1 MYLYHIFFISIS
13 FAIGLFLPLKLT
25 FIFLAISL
33 IFLKFFKPLIYIP
46 FMFLG
51 SLRME
56 IYKYPNVKPDYPI
69 RIEVNVPSKGILPI
83 EGSGIYKS
91 NLYPA
96 DYVVSGYIRKDS
108 FIVLDFEKLKNENPV
123 YEFFDNLLRDKTF
136 SFKDYAIISAF
147 ILNNREFIPYEIKN
161 AFIETGMFHILAI
174 SGLHISLI
182 FLVISFILSIFYIP
196 KKLNFIISSII
207 VFLYTAMLDFIPSCF
222 RAFLFALIFSIA
234 YLFERKVN
242 MLNVFG
248 FALLIN
254 LLINPVE
261 IYDVGFQ
268 LSYLAVLGLIYSP
281 FKYDN
286 NYILNIIKGS
296 ISAQI
301 FTIPILLY
309 HFSKAPILY
318 FFGNI
323 ITIPIST
330 LLLVNV
336 VFCII
341 FPFIEQLWMSLHL
354 LNLVFIHSVVLLE
367 KFNLPALKFKLNTF
381 GVFLYL
387 VLVFLLISLWKKDS
401 LLWNLQ
407 KR

>member
-1 MYLYHIFFISIS
+1 
-13 FAIGLFLPLKLT
+13 
-25 FIFLAISL
+25 
-33 IFLKFFKPLIYIP
+33 
-46 FMFLG
+46 
-51 SLRME
+51 ME